1 MQNPYLQIARQFLR
15 DHPQLFKESTPEEKE
30 EMAALIADQVLVQ
43 VRALTPAIAESQIT
57 PQMTQEQ
64 IEGVTNMAKMRAEE
78 VAYHEVM
85 YAMLEPY

>member
-15 DHPQLFKESTPEEKE
+15 DHPQLFKESTPEVKE

-43 VRALTPAIAESQIT
+43 VRALIPAFVEDQIT

-64 IEGVTNMAKMRAEE
+64 IEGVTNMAKMRADEL
-78 VAYHEVM
+78 AYHEVM